1 MKKYID
7 GFGKVWD
14 RNYIPQEI
22 KDVTRNNKNVK
33 KEGIEYPNYRF
44 RYGDRLFPTTK
55 VDSNKVTKRVIY
67 GDSYFGKPERNMYGV
82 RAYNG
87 NEIIGC
93 IAKLESGWLARKGRY
108 WKEYIDKYPLMK
120 KKSKTEYDRICKLY
134 EEYRNYLEGRPSLY
148 RVKLTSNQDTL
159 RRYYLSYL
167 QNYSDIPKTI
177 LMELILECFNEKFGI
192 KPVKDVIEIKDNK
205 VIKEVVKL

>member
-33 KEGIEYPNYRF
+33 KECIEYPNYRF

-55 VDSNKVTKRVIY
+55 VDSNKVTKRIIY
-67 GDSYFGKPERNMYGV
+67 GDSYFGKPEKNMYGV

-108 WKEYIDKYPLMK
+108 WKEYIDKYPMIR
-120 KKSKTEYDRICKLY
+120 KKSKVDFDRINKLY
-134 EEYRNYLEGRPSLY
+134 KEYLNYLDGKPKLY
-148 RVKLTSNQDTL
+148 QMSLTSNQDILSVYL
-159 RRYYLSYL
+159 RYLDD
-167 QNYSDIPKTI
+167 YSNIPDTI
-177 LMELILECFNEKFGI
+177 LMELIIETFNEKFGI
-192 KPVKDVIEIKDNK
+192 RPVKDVINVKDNR
-205 VIKEVVKL
+205 VIKEVIRL